1 MLSCLIARRDHDPA
15 LADVTADRT
24 CFNCTF
30 ALFLSAAVRLPVV
43 HHSWVDPTAVLTTST
58 AHTLLTPRCN
68 IAPSPS
74 WHFYWTKLIRR
85 VVDTKNYRE

>member
-58 AHTLLTPRCN
+58 AHTCTYTEVQYCSITELALLLDEAYSSRCG
-68 IAPSPS
+68 
-74 WHFYWTKLIRR
+74 HKKLS
-85 VVDTKNYRE
+85 